1 MAAFIRRLFVQ
12 LRILYFRHRKAA
24 HVVQIDDAGQGS
36 AGPAVTRSHSH
47 TAVSQYGRNG
57 MGRGSVYH
65 HAGLFLFLP
74 AFLQP
79 AGRPGIGGDRAVDQ
93 VRVICLQFAPGLDG
107 VEYIITGFIF
117 FTFGHHLA
125 VADQRFGI
133 AADLVVGTGHAEGG
147 RNALPIRS
155 HINYAGIVGD
165 GFVALRHHA
174 HIACTVNIRIF
185 NFRRSTVIN
194 IIMAAGTAHC
204 RGSFHCHGN
213 AHGHAGNIAVGH
225 SADIQIANVQ
235 RRRIR
240 FICIGHAS
248 HGIICNAV
256 HAHSHHAGQEGIRTG
271 ELQRRRAGIHF

>member
-12 LRILYFRHRKAA
+12 LRILYFRRRKAA

-47 TAVSQYGRNG
+47 AAVGQYGRNG
-57 MGRGSVYH
+57 MGRGSVHH

-74 AFLQP
+74 TRLQP

-93 VRVICLQFAPGLDG
+93 VRVIRLQFAPGLDG
-107 VEYIITGFIF
+107 LEYIITGFIF
-117 FTFGHHLA
+117 FTFGHYLA
-125 VADQRFGI
+125 VTDQRFGI
-133 AADLVVGTGHAEGG
+133 AADLVVGTGHAQSG

-155 HINYAGIVGD
+155 HINYAGIVGN
-165 GFVALRHHA
+165 GLVALRHHA
-174 HIACTVNIRIF
+174 HIARAVNIRIF

-194 IIMAAGTAHC
+194 IIMAAGTADC
-204 RGSFHCHGN
+204 RRSFHSHGSP
-213 AHGHAGNIAVGH
+213 HGHAGDIAVGH
-225 SADIQIANVQ
+225 GADIQIANVQ

-240 FICIGHAS
+240 FICISHAS